1 MIHIAHK
8 IQLLPNQQAVR
19 YFKQAFGCA
28 RLAYNWGLSK
38 WQEHYK
44 EGNKKS
50 WMDLRKEF
58 NSIKWTTFSFLKEVT
73 KCATDEPFRSL
84 NKAFQKFF
92 RDLKKKKVSYPKF
105 KKKRNNVGSFYLES
119 GIVKVRG
126 HYLYISKLGWVKMC
140 ESIRFE
146 GKINNVVISYYG
158 GKYYASFSLDIS
170 QEEYDRT
177 HKVNNTTESVGIDL
191 GLNHYATLS
200 NGLQID
206 APKPLKKHLR
216 LLKRR
221 HRQLEKKVHPKT
233 KGDKTKRSNNFIK
246 FSLRVNKLYSKI
258 TNIRKDFLH
267 KLTSSIIKSFNTI
280 VIEDLAVGNL
290 VKNHRLSRSLNDVS
304 FYEFRNLLE
313 YKSKYSNREL
323 FVADRF
329 YPSSKTCSSCGNIN
343 NELTLKDRTYLCS
356 KCGLEIDRDYNASL
370 NLIQVVGRIYPEFTP
385 VDLTALLN
393 LNNLVTSKV
402 EAGIPRR

>member
-8 IQLLPNQQAVR
+8 IQLLPNQRAIR

-58 NSIKWTTFSFLKEVT
+58 NSIKWTTFPFLKEVT

-92 RDLKKKKVSYPKF
+92 RDLKKKKISYPKF

-140 ESIRFE
+140 ESVRFE
-146 GKINNVVISYYG
+146 GKINNVVISYHG
-158 GKYYASFSLDIS
+158 GKYYASFSLYIS

-177 HKVNNTTESVGIDL
+177 HKVNNTTGSVGIDL

-221 HRQLEKKVHPKT
+221 HRQLSKKQHPKT
-233 KGDKTKRSNNFIK
+233 KGDKTKRSNNFVK

-258 TNIRKDFLH
+258 TN
-267 KLTSSIIKSFNTI
+267 
-280 VIEDLAVGNL
+280 
-290 VKNHRLSRSLNDVS
+290 
-304 FYEFRNLLE
+304 
-313 YKSKYSNREL
+313 KSKYSNRKL

-329 YPSSKTCSSCGNIN
+329 YPSSKTCSSCGNID
-343 NELTLKDRTYLCS
+343 NELTLQDRTYLCS

-370 NLIQVVGRIYPEFTP
+370 NLIQVVGRICPEFTP

>member
-1 MIHIAHK
+1 
-8 IQLLPNQQAVR
+8 
-19 YFKQAFGCA
+19 
-28 RLAYNWGLSK
+28 
-38 WQEHYK
+38 
-44 EGNKKS
+44 
-50 WMDLRKEF
+50 
-58 NSIKWTTFSFLKEVT
+58 
-73 KCATDEPFRSL
+73 
-84 NKAFQKFF
+84 
-92 RDLKKKKVSYPKF
+92 
-105 KKKRNNVGSFYLES
+105 
-119 GIVKVRG
+119 
-126 HYLYISKLGWVKMC
+126 MC
-140 ESIRFE
+140 ESVRFE
-146 GKINNVVISYYG
+146 GKINNVVISYHG

-290 VKNHRLSRSLNDVS
+290 VKNRRLSRSLNDVS